1 MSINTQLLLDELNRA
16 FELSDCDQV
25 KSILDKCILEIQTS
39 IDTDPKLKILGI
51 MTDTTPDS
59 PMSTL
64 DIAKASGLGS
74 TRKAVNRYLY
84 DMQRQGTIRK
94 ISEPDGTKPRW
105 YIV

>member
-1 MSINTQLLLDELNRA
+1 MSINAQLLLDDLNRA
-16 FELSDCDQV
+16 FELSDYDEV
-25 KSILDKCILEIQTS
+25 KSILDKCIHEIQKS

-74 TRKAVNRYLY
+74 TRKAVNKYLY

-94 ISEPDGTKPRW
+94 ISEADGTKPRW